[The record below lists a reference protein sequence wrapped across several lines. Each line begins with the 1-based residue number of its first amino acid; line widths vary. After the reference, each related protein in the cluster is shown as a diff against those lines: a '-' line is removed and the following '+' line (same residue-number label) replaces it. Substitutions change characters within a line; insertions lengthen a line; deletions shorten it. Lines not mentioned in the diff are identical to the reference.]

1 MDASQATQG
10 KDLIDGCAAL
20 SRLLNDD
27 NMLERFSSQGEQA
40 WLGAYDRVSTVVL
53 PELHSDEPP
62 TLDRSPSQIFNSFDT
77 SEFERR
83 AEQAKA
89 LLQRCGLNF
98 EAAMDMNT
106 PRGHTPR
113 AHPRSGSSDNME
125 VAAGGEDRMDIV
137 DLEAN
142 VMPPPP
148 PPLVLNGHAASLT
161 PY

>member
-1 MDASQATQG
+1 
-10 KDLIDGCAAL
+10 
-20 SRLLNDD
+20 
-27 NMLERFSSQGEQA
+27 MLERFSSQGEQA

-113 AHPRSGSSDNME
+113 AHPRFAAESDLPAE
-125 VAAGGEDRMDIV
+125 RAAQAPPAQHAGCQHRRAARRPTLGRRIDRAELAAGTSTK
-137 DLEAN
+137 
-142 VMPPPP
+142 P
-148 PPLVLNGHAASLT
+148 T
-161 PY
+161 